1 MQASQKQTGSSR
13 GKNPSPP
20 SPFTFARATVPH
32 QNHKE
37 YNEDTVVADQCNG
50 LAAVFDGVGGGKDRS
65 GMVASRLGALVA
77 RRNWKQLVAQQ
88 TGYRADPC
96 VLVHGDDIDITATTQ
111 GLIEKAQ
118 EAITAEGARRAP
130 DYPGT
135 TVALAIFCHAQQPG
149 SYMMGY
155 AHVGDSRIYLLR
167 QRQLLTRLTMD
178 DGYLL
183 TLLEKQEITEA
194 DALRIDQATS
204 ADQLTETELT
214 YFNKRNGITQALEH
228 PHPKI
233 RQLTIHVNQTTL
245 APGDRVL
252 LCSDGIHDN
261 LTDAE
266 IEATLRRGA
275 RTTTARSLV
284 QQAIKRSLE
293 DKSTTIRPK
302 FDDMSAV
309 VITVHS

>member
-1 MQASQKQTGSSR
+1 M
-13 GKNPSPP
+13 
-20 SPFTFARATVPH
+20 PH

-37 YNEDTVVADQCNG
+37 YNEDTIVADQCNG
-50 LAAVFDGVGGGKDRS
+50 LAAVFDGVGGGKERS
-65 GMVASRLGALVA
+65 GMVASRMGALVV
-77 RRNWKQLVAQQ
+77 RRAWKHLMTQQ
-88 TGYRADPC
+88 AGYRSDPC
-96 VLVHGDDIDITATTQ
+96 TLVHEDDIDVLATTQ

-118 EAITAEGARRAP
+118 EAIATEGAKREP

-135 TVALAIFCHAQQPG
+135 TVALAIFCRARQAG
-149 SYMMGY
+149 AYVMGY

-167 QRQLLTRLTMD
+167 QQQPLTRLTFD

-183 TLLEKQEITEA
+183 TLLEKQVITEA

-233 RQLTIHVNQTTL
+233 RELTIHVSQTTL
-245 APGDRVL
+245 HPGDRVL

-266 IEATLRRGA
+266 IEATLRRSA
-275 RTTTARSLV
+275 RTTIARTLV
-284 QQAIKRSLE
+284 QQAIQRSFD
-293 DKSTTIRPK
+293 DKSVTIRPK
-302 FDDMSAV
+302 ADDMSAV
-309 VITVHS
+309 VVTCHAQ